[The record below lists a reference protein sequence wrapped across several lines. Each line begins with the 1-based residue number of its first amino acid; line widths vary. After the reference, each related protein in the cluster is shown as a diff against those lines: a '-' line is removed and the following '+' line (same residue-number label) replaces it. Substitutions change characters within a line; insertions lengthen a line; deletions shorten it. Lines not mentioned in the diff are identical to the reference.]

1 MPTSVTHREV
11 DDSRKMS
18 EKANERT
25 RKRRK
30 AKRAYE
36 EGENS
41 SSYLFIFFCFTV
53 IVVAGSFQQF
63 NVLLLF
69 CCPAL
74 LPSFYI
80 SADII
85 ITVCNIHVVGCEC
98 VCRELHNVDHPKM
111 GIIAFC
117 SLGWVTSPVS
127 VSFVAQACW
136 PLSNRENAEATL
148 CGWAEKV
155 HGVSDGRAGTV

>member
-1 MPTSVTHREV
+1 MILGKCPKKPTSERG
-11 DDSRKMS
+11 RG
-18 EKANERT
+18 EKQSARM
-25 RKRRK
+25 KK
-30 AKRAYE
+30 GKIPPLI
-36 EGENS
+36 
-41 SSYLFIFFCFTV
+41 YLFFFCFTV

-63 NVLLLF
+63 NVLWLF